1 MNAYFKEIESLMKKV
16 IHEEQQSVEKIAT
29 EMTKRLSLGGIIQ
42 LFGSGHSHLIAEEP
56 FFRAGGL
63 VPVRPIIVESLMLH
77 NGASQASANE
87 KDTEFTQTFAGQLDI
102 RPEDVVII
110 ISTSGRNVVPID
122 VAYIA
127 KESGAYVVSL
137 QSLYYKASEQPS
149 KHHSGSRLEDVVE
162 AVLNTHVTVGDGL
175 LTSEDGMPYAPAS
188 GVMANMLLHATFSR
202 VIGIMIESGI
212 EPPIFKSANLDG
224 GSAHNEQ
231 MITTYGK
238 RIKF

>member
-1 MNAYFKEIESLMKKV
+1 MNAYFKEIELLIKKV
-16 IHEEQQSVEKIAT
+16 IQEEQQSVEEIAA
-29 EMTKRLSLGGIIQ
+29 EMTKRLSLGGIVQ

-56 FFRAGGL
+56 FFRVGGL
-63 VPVRPIIVESLMLH
+63 VPVRPIIVESLKLH

-87 KDTEFTQTFAGQLDI
+87 KDPEFTRKFAEQLDI
-102 RPEDVVII
+102 RAEDVVII

-137 QSLYYKASEQPS
+137 QSLTYNASEQPS
-149 KHHSGSRLEDVVE
+149 KHHSGNRLEDVTE

-175 LTSEDGMPYAPAS
+175 LMTEGIPYAPAS
-188 GVMANMLLHATFSR
+188 GVIGNMLLHATFSR
-202 VIGIMIESGI
+202 VIGMMIESGI

-224 GSAHNEQ
+224 SSAHNEQ
-231 MITTYGK
+231 MIATYGK

>member
-1 MNAYFKEIESLMKKV
+1 MNAYFKEIESLMRKV
-16 IHEEQQSVEKIAT
+16 IHEEQRSVEIIAA
-29 EMTKRLSLGGIIQ
+29 EMTKRLSLGGIVQ
-42 LFGSGHSHLIAEEP
+42 LFGSGHSHLIAEES

-77 NGASQASANE
+77 NGATQASENE
-87 KDTEFTQTFAGQLDI
+87 KDPEFTQTFAGQLDI
-102 RPEDVVII
+102 HPEDVIII

-122 VAYIA
+122 IAHIA

-137 QSLYYKASEQPS
+137 QSLYYNASEQPS
-149 KHHSGSRLEDVVE
+149 KHHSGNRLEDVAE
-162 AVLNTHVTVGDGL
+162 DVLNTHVPVGDGL
-175 LTSEDGMPYAPAS
+175 LLAGEMPYAPAS
-188 GVMANMLLHATFSR
+188 GVIGNMLIHATFSR

-224 GSAHNEQ
+224 SSTHNEQ
-231 MITTYGK
+231 MIAIYGK

>member
-1 MNAYFKEIESLMKKV
+1 MNEYFKEIESLMKKV
-16 IHEEQQSVEKIAT
+16 ICEEQQSVEEIAA
-29 EMTKRLSLGGIIQ
+29 EMTKRLSLGGIVQ

-77 NGASQASANE
+77 NGATQASTNE
-87 KDTEFTQTFAGQLDI
+87 KDPEFTQTFAGQLDI
-102 RPEDVVII
+102 RPEDVIII

-122 VAYIA
+122 VANIA

-137 QSLYYKASEQPS
+137 QSLYYNAYEQPS
-149 KHHSGSRLEDVVE
+149 KHHSGNRLEDVAE
-162 AVLNTHVTVGDGL
+162 AVLNTHIPVGDGL
-175 LTSEDGMPYAPAS
+175 LISEGMPYAPAS
-188 GVMANMLLHATFSR
+188 GVIGNMLLHATFSR
-202 VIGIMIESGI
+202 VIGMMIESGI

-224 GSAHNEQ
+224 SSAHNEQ
-231 MITTYGK
+231 MIATYGK

>member
-1 MNAYFKEIESLMKKV
+1 MNAYFREIESLMKKV
-16 IHEEQQSVEKIAT
+16 IQEEQQSVEKIAA
-29 EMTKRLSLGGIIQ
+29 EMTKRLSLGGIVQ

-77 NGASQASANE
+77 NGASQASKNE
-87 KDTEFTQTFAGQLDI
+87 KDPEFTRKFAGQLDI
-102 RPEDVVII
+102 RAEDVVVI

-127 KESGAYVVSL
+127 KECGAYVVSL
-137 QSLYYKASEQPS
+137 QSLTYNASEQPS
-149 KHHSGSRLEDVVE
+149 KHHSGNRLEDVAE

-175 LTSEDGMPYAPAS
+175 LLSEGTPYAPAS
-188 GVMANMLLHATFSR
+188 GVIGNMLLHATFSR

-224 GSAHNEQ
+224 SSVHNEQ
-231 MITTYGK
+231 MIATYGK

>member
-16 IHEEQQSVEKIAT
+16 IQEEQQSVEKIAA
-29 EMTKRLSLGGIIQ
+29 EIMKRLSRGGIVQ

-63 VPVRPIIVESLMLH
+63 VPVRPIIIESLMLH
-77 NGASQASANE
+77 NGASQASTNE
-87 KDTEFTQTFAGQLDI
+87 KDPEFTQTFAGQLDI
-102 RPEDVVII
+102 RSEDVVII

-137 QSLYYKASEQPS
+137 QSLYYNASEQPS
-149 KHHSGSRLEDVVE
+149 KHHSGNRLEDVTE

-175 LTSEDGMPYAPAS
+175 LLSEGTPYAPAS
-188 GVMANMLLHATFSR
+188 GVIGNMLLHATFSR
-202 VIGIMIESGI
+202 VIGMMIESGI

-224 GSAHNEQ
+224 SSAHNEQ
-231 MITTYGK
+231 MIATYSK